1 VEFRSPPGF
10 GAITGSSEHVD
21 ELGEPVKGV
30 GDAFLGD
37 QLTVA
42 VDDGDVVMGFG
53 PIDAAK
59 TVSRLISSNRG
70 VDTCARVYPRRMR
83 NPLLTRLDG
92 LPSDELFAIPATRT
106 ASVYVESSQ
115 AREN

>member
-1 VEFRSPPGF
+1 M
-10 GAITGSSEHVD
+10 SSANPLKV
-21 ELGEPVKGV
+21 V

-37 QLTVA
+37 QLTVV
-42 VDDGDVVMGFG
+42 VDDGDVVVGFR
-53 PIDAAK
+53 PNRCRR

-70 VDTCARVYPRRMR
+70 VDMCARVYPSRMR
-83 NPLLTRLDG
+83 SALLTRLDG